1 MEEEQRWERAKAFL
15 HQYRRPLLISGLV
28 VVVGIAAVF
37 GYQNYR
43 EGRRLQASK
52 HYWEASQ
59 ALEKGRT
66 TAAKDGF
73 QTVYERFPDT
83 AYAGFARAFQAR
95 LLYKDGNYT
104 EALKTIRPVAR
115 GEMGPQVARH
125 LAVEIEARI
134 LWDQGKV
141 QAALEALDRLE
152 APFLPTYYLLQ
163 GDLLAAA
170 GKPKP
175 AQQAYQKVLQK
186 QAAGSLQEM
195 VNRRLQRLPGEASAS
210 PSDGKAE

>member
-1 MEEEQRWERAKAFL
+1 MEEEQRWERVKAFL

-28 VVVGIAAVF
+28 VVVGIAAGL

-43 EGRRLQASK
+43 EGRQLQASK

-59 ALEKGRT
+59 ALEDGRT
-66 TAAKDGF
+66 TAAKEGF

-83 AYAGFARAFQAR
+83 AYASFARAFQAR
-95 LLYKDGNYT
+95 LLHKEGNYAAAL
-104 EALKTIRPVAR
+104 EAIRPVAR
-115 GEMGPQVARH
+115 GELGPQVARH
-125 LAVEIEARI
+125 LAVELEARI

-141 QAALEALDRLE
+141 QAALEALHRLE

-175 AQQAYQKVLQK
+175 AQQAYRKVLQE
-186 QAAGSLQEM
+186 QAAGSLQEI

-210 PSDGKAE
+210 PPEEKAE